1 MAKAKE
7 DTKTT
12 DENVCKS
19 LYKYEIGDEVF
30 VMEDN
35 KVKSFVI
42 EKRIIVT
49 RTDNDGKIINEVL
62 YDENNWNSLKA
73 QYNENILYPSKNKL
87 LESL

>member
-12 DENVCKS
+12 DENACKS